1 MEIEDLKTIW
11 EKYDNKLDNLEKLN
25 KKLIMETL
33 SKKPQRKLNWL
44 KFKSIYGII
53 MPPIILVL
61 VFGPKFRSENIDL
74 NLIIGSCLILIVMVY
89 LGYISVKSVSAL
101 GGVDLSKDSVIESA
115 RKVNN
120 YMTILNVRHKY
131 SVVTY
136 PLLFVGT
143 LVAIWNSI
151 HFDTKTTLEMIGLFV
166 FIIYVSNKQFK
177 VYRAGI
183 ERLEKEIL
191 DLEEYEK

>member
-25 KKLIMETL
+25 KKLVVEII

-44 KFKSIYGII
+44 KFKSMYGLI

-61 VFGPKFRSENIDL
+61 VFGPRFRSENIDL
-74 NLIIGSCLILIVMVY
+74 NLIIGSCLILSIMVY
-89 LGYISVKSVSAL
+89 LGYISFKSVLAL
-101 GGVDLSKDSVIESA
+101 RGIDLSQDSVIESA
-115 RKVNN
+115 KKVNN

-131 SVVTY
+131 SFVTY

-143 LVAIWNSI
+143 LLVIWNGI
-151 HFDTKTTLEMIGLFV
+151 HFNLKTLLEMIGLFV
-166 FIIYVSNKQFK
+166 IIIYVSNKQFK
-177 VYRAGI
+177 VYRAGVD
-183 ERLEKEIL
+183 RLEKEIRE
-191 DLEEYEK
+191 LEEYTK